1 MASRIKGITVE
12 IGGDTTGL
20 EKALKNV
27 NSTIK
32 STQSELKDVDRLLKL
47 APSNTELLTQKQKLL
62 KDAISSTSEKLE
74 TRKEAQK
81 QAKEQLE
88 NGELGQDKYDA
99 LQREIIETDDFEDTE
114 QACACSVSYSAKESA
129 LRISLGN
136 SSFNL
141 IRQCRK
147 DALNDGE
154 HIRLATVGSHIQT
167 AVYLNHNGAYMY
179 VAVQMLHRYHRP

>member
-32 STQSELKDVDRLLKL
+32 RTQSELKDVERLLKL
-47 APSNTELLTQKQKLL
+47 DPSNTELLTQKQKLL
-62 KDAISSTSEKLE
+62 
-74 TRKEAQK
+74 KEAQK

-99 LQREIIETDDFEDTE
+99 LQRELIETDDFEETE

-129 LRISLGN
+129 LRNSLGN

-141 IRQCRK
+141 LHQRRK

-154 HIRLATVGSHIQT
+154 HIRLATIGSHIQT
-167 AVYLNHNGAYMY
+167 AVYLNHNGANIC
-179 VAVQMLHRYHRP
+179 VTVQMLHRYHRP

>member
-32 STQSELKDVDRLLKL
+32 RTQSELKDVERLQKL
-47 APSNTELLTQKQKLL
+47 DPSNTELLTQKQKLL
-62 KDAISSTSEKLE
+62 
-74 TRKEAQK
+74 KEAQK

-99 LQREIIETDDFEDTE
+99 LQRELIETDDFEETE

-129 LRISLGN
+129 LRNSLGN

-141 IRQCRK
+141 LHQRRK

-154 HIRLATVGSHIQT
+154 HIRLATIGSHIQT
-167 AVYLNHNGAYMY
+167 AVYLNHNGANIC
-179 VAVQMLHRYHRP
+179 VTVQMLHRYHRP

>member
-32 STQSELKDVDRLLKL
+32 RTQSELKDVERLQKL
-47 APSNTELLTQKQKLL
+47 DPSNTELLTQKQKLL
-62 KDAISSTSEKLE
+62 K
-74 TRKEAQK
+74 EAQK
-81 QAKEQLE
+81 QAKEQRE

-99 LQREIIETDDFEDTE
+99 LQRELIETDDFEETE

-129 LRISLGN
+129 LRNSLGN

-141 IRQCRK
+141 LHQCRK

-167 AVYLNHNGAYMY
+167 AVYLNHNGANIC
-179 VAVQMLHRYHRP
+179 VTVQMLHRYHRP

>member
-32 STQSELKDVDRLLKL
+32 RTQSELKDVERLLKL
-47 APSNTELLTQKQKLL
+47 DPSNTELLTQKQKLL
-62 KDAISSTSEKLE
+62 
-74 TRKEAQK
+74 KEAQK

-99 LQREIIETDDFEDTE
+99 LQRELIETDDFEETE

-129 LRISLGN
+129 LRNSLGN

-141 IRQCRK
+141 LHQRRK

-154 HIRLATVGSHIQT
+154 HIRLATIGSHIQT
-167 AVYLNHNGAYMY
+167 AVYLNHNGANIC
-179 VAVQMLHRYHRP
+179 VTVQMLHRHHRP

>member
-32 STQSELKDVDRLLKL
+32 RTQSELKDVERLQKL
-47 APSNTELLTQKQKLL
+47 DPSNTELLTQKQKLL
-62 KDAISSTSEKLE
+62 
-74 TRKEAQK
+74 KEAQK

-99 LQREIIETDDFEDTE
+99 LQRELIETDDFEETE

-129 LRISLGN
+129 LRNSLGN

-141 IRQCRK
+141 LHQRRK

-167 AVYLNHNGAYMY
+167 AVYLNHNGANIC
-179 VAVQMLHRYHRP
+179 VTVQMLHRHHRP